1 MEYPTPNDEELPQ
14 LYEDL
19 GERLRIAEIVLRD
32 WFPVETAEGHEVVL
46 LAEVSETVYLDAMW
60 EDPGVMVELFQNVT
74 GLSDR
79 EFERVSGHRN
89 IGGLKERK
97 TDFRDE
103 EKAEAFASAVRAQL
117 PGSMYLETLLF
128 TYQTVWQADH
138 RRHYRGR
145 YEETVRERLRG
156 AGFRVA
162 KDESL
167 PGKPDFVVPTESP
180 FAAVGEVRVV
190 VPRDYDKRF
199 KEFGSEARKARES
212 FPEAKF
218 VAVANVPAYEL
229 DERRAELR
237 AMVHDLA
244 EAEID
249 TVVFQDEIDEL
260 ASQFEHWGISSDK

>member
-14 LYEDL
+14 LYDDL
-19 GERLRIAEIVLRD
+19 DERLETAEAVLRD
-32 WFPVETAEGHEVVL
+32 HFPIETTGRHEEVVL
-46 LAEVSETVYLDAMW
+46 SGVSETTYLDAMW
-60 EDPGVMVELFQNVT
+60 DEPAVMVELFQNVT

-79 EFERVSGHRN
+79 EFERLSGHAN

-97 TDFRDE
+97 TDFTDE
-103 EKAEAFASAVRAQL
+103 EKAEAFASAVREQL
-117 PGSMYLETLLF
+117 PESMYLETLLF

-138 RRHYRGR
+138 RRHYRR
-145 YEETVRERLRG
+145 QYEETVREMLRD
-156 AGFRVA
+156 AGFGVI

-167 PGKPDFVVPTESP
+167 PGKPDFVVPAEPP
-180 FAAVGEVRVV
+180 FTAVGEVRVV

-199 KEFGSEARKARES
+199 KEFGSEARKASES

-218 VAVANVPAYEL
+218 VAVANIPAYEL

-249 TVVFQDEIDEL
+249 AVVFQDEIDEL
-260 ASQFEHWGISSDK
+260 VAKFERWNVE